1 MKKFLSLVLALV
13 MTMSLV
19 TVSAGAKDFTDSS
32 KINYS
37 EAVDVMSAVKVIDG
51 YAEGDFRP
59 TATLTRGA
67 AAKIICNLIL
77 GPTTAS
83 ALVADAAPY
92 KDVPT
97 NHTFAGYIAYCQK
110 TGIIS
115 GYADGT
121 FKPAN
126 TLTGYAFM
134 KMLLGALGYKA
145 DVEGYT
151 SPNWSIN
158 VAKQAINAGLN
169 KGLKGDF
176 NGVKAVNREEACL
189 YAFNTLKATM
199 VEYDTTITIG
209 GVTVAGARKDVT
221 NSASIETIKNDDKM
235 QFAERYFTK
244 LTKKS
249 NVTDDFG
256 RPAVTWINN
265 KTEVGTYV
273 DYTTL
278 VSSYTAK
285 VKGGEVYNDIG
296 SAAAKF
302 DEVTYYVDGKVQPA
316 SVVTDLMSD
325 VKKSN
330 KDTFGASG
338 KGVLTEVYVD
348 TDEETIDVVIINTYI
363 ADVSADYNDKK
374 EYLSVG
380 VKNYGANAPTKVY
393 LDDVAGIEKYKE
405 DDVILVQIADGVI
418 LNVID
423 PKTVE
428 DAAISKFATD
438 DYVVTGGNQY
448 DFAEKINRY
457 NNVLNEYNKEELEDK
472 TYDIYVDQ
480 YGYAIGIKLHSG
492 TDKYLLLAG
501 YDKTESN
508 LTLKT
513 AEAQV
518 IFMDGTMSKV
528 AIDFN
533 ETNKKL
539 ERETAPKDVDKLVQN
554 GDANRNQWF
563 KYTEDDGVY
572 TLTAVADQIVVAY
585 GDTGSAKKSINCESA
600 RVAEG
605 SKYAWGNDDSVYITV
620 KTDEVDS
627 DVGDYRYADVKF
639 GISKVDAVYTGVQD
653 VDLVLN
659 AKSPFKTSTAAPG
672 DVIYAL
678 YDTDDK
684 YIDAAIVLG
693 ESNDDNSKAYAYA
706 LKGAKSESF
715 KDGNYYWEFDA
726 AVGGKVETLTVKTK
740 YTDVIDTIQKAI
752 VDEDKTA
759 TYGIKGLL
767 KLTYDK
773 DGYVTKAVV
782 VDNTASDIYGS
793 SDFNASKDINPDIFK
808 AYEVKHNQPKD
819 LVCTGRTLYT
829 DVKNDVGLTLASGAP
844 VVVVQIVEDEDG
856 DLDRS
861 IEEYSTIS
869 AALNA
874 LKDEGKNFQG
884 TIAADLNDKGTAEWI
899 VISSSNVVP
908 YEKKT
913 SSSDSTKAGKLD
925 VTTVEYASGAYNV
938 TATVTKELKGVKSYT
953 VKLTTVNGAVIAEK
967 SADVTGTGDYAV
979 KDTATVTL
987 TSAQKKAEEANVEFT
1002 FFDKD
1007 GNVLASASGLFAL

>member
-32 KINYS
+32 KINYD
-37 EAVDVMSAVKVIDG
+37 EAVAVMSAVKVIDG
-51 YAEGDFRP
+51 YTDGSFNP
-59 TATLTRGA
+59 SATLTRGA

-77 GPTTAS
+77 GPTTAG

-126 TLTGYAFM
+126 SLTGYAFM

-151 SPNWSIN
+151 GPNWSIN

-221 NSASIETIKNDDKM
+221 NNASIETIKNDDKM

-363 ADVSADYNDKK
+363 ADVTADYNDKK
-374 EYLSVG
+374 EYLSVE
-380 VKNYGANAPTKVY
+380 VKQYTGAPTKVY

-438 DYVVTGGNQY
+438 DYVVTGGDQY
-448 DFAEKINRY
+448 DFAKKINRY
-457 NNVLNEYNKEELEDK
+457 DNVLNEYNKDALDDK

-492 TDKYLLLAG
+492 TDKYLFLAG
-501 YDKTESN
+501 YDKVNSN

-528 AIDFN
+528 EIDFN

-539 ERETAPKDVDKLVQN
+539 GSGNTLAKA
-554 GDANRNQWF
+554 GDANRNTWF

-585 GDTGSAKKSINCESA
+585 GKDSNAKKSINCENA
-600 RVAEG
+600 RVTDG

-620 KTDEVDS
+620 NTDKVDK
-627 DVGDYRYADVKF
+627 DGHDTPYDVKK
-639 GISKVDAVYTGVQD
+639 GISEVDAVYTGVQD
-653 VDLVLN
+653 VDLILDKN
-659 AKSPFKTSTAAPG
+659 SPFESSGEKH
-672 DVIYAL
+672 VIYAL
-678 YDTDDK
+678 YDTEDK

-693 ESNDDNSKAYAYA
+693 ESNDDNSKGYAYA

-715 KDGNYYWEFDA
+715 KDGDYYWDFDA

-740 YTDVIDTIQKAI
+740 YTDVIDTIQNVI
-752 VDEDKTA
+752 VDEDDST
-759 TYGIKGLL
+759 TYGVKGLL

-773 DGYVTKAVV
+773 DGYVTNAVV
-782 VDNTASDIYGS
+782 VDNSKSDIYGDA
-793 SDFNASKDINPDIFK
+793 DFSASKDINPDKFK
-808 AYEVKHNQPKD
+808 AYEVNHTIEKD
-819 LVCTGRTLYT
+819 LVCTGRTLYAST
-829 DVKNDVGLTLASGAP
+829 KDVGLTLASGAP
-844 VVVVQIVEDEDG
+844 VVVVQIVQDEDG

-874 LKDEGKNFQG
+874 LKNEGKGFKG

-899 VISSSNVVP
+899 VISSSVVVP